1 MRTVFKVIGVIWL
14 VAILVIGIGGTY
26 LQHNPEAAAAFAI
39 GTGNVDP
46 KAGVFKQAGQLA
58 QGVASAR
65 KGLKELREA
74 EEQSRSERL
83 TSSSP
88 ALSEARRKY
97 AEARAAGY
105 GHEAAARSAGLPVDT
120 PDSITVE

>member
-26 LQHNPEAAAAFAI
+26 LERNPEAAAAFAL
-39 GTGNVDP
+39 GTTNVDP

-58 QGVASAR
+58 QGVAAAR
-65 KGLKELREA
+65 EGLEEMREA
-74 EEQSRSERL
+74 DKQSRSVSSIR
-83 TSSSP
+83 SSP

-105 GHEAAARSAGLPVDT
+105 GHEAAARSAGLPVESENSFT
-120 PDSITVE
+120 IE